1 MNRCLPRTVRRV
13 VLIAALAMASRAPT
27 RASES
32 APKTLDPT
40 TYKSPS
46 GAFTLTVDPSDIY
59 GRYGGAY
66 RVTKN
71 GKELWSATLPF
82 TFWQAS
88 VTDTGVVAGYAHTL
102 GQRGFGETRD
112 EPRPGDLI
120 VAIIDPSGKIRLK
133 QVTKRQ
139 ESRYLHSPPDPLGHG
154 LIVDEANDWLI
165 VRVLN
170 EGRDEIWW
178 TYRLSTGAVLD
189 KPAPHRSMPN
199 AEPARWILD
208 AKLIQGTPLVLLH
221 WWRFDFQVGA
231 RFTLV
236 DREAKPVW
244 SLELPS
250 DYMVKGSEAAQ
261 DKLQDWIREHGGI
274 LRTDQAHEFD
284 LFFAAESKRVT
295 FAVKQSPTG
304 EWVVKETARAPFSIA
319 SPEDS
324 KLAAIPKRSLKA
336 LGTLVLQANRA
347 ADDSP
352 VRNVRDFVFD
362 GKGRIAFLREDDDRT
377 SFVLVDQTGKSVRE
391 IPLKMQPKADVS
403 RWSGHCWVGGSR
415 FVISLSEFG
424 VDGKAQA
431 WWVDAETGKVE
442 PIPAFDC
449 PSIERLVGATDGRF
463 VALAILRSK
472 YTLEKFV
479 IGFDS
484 QGRRQWSLKDDFNNK
499 EPGSLFSVEGI
510 ALTTEGEIVVL
521 ENIVNTLK
529 FFDRDGHF
537 RRAIDLKQAWGR
549 KPNYV
554 AGITADVDGG
564 FLVSDFHGSPPFVR
578 MAHDGAVRG
587 GFVPKHRDGRIIGT
601 VYGTAAAADGHFWIS
616 DGHSLMRLNDAGV
629 VERVLGE
636 SPKPAQLGRIAGI
649 TVDPQGRIYAIDSR
663 TGSVHVFDSAG
674 KLIHVCQTKPTD
686 FKTEIWFPAITTN
699 DKEDVYLGLGEQF
712 YPDFK
717 RPYAHFSAD
726 GRRLE
731 NVVLPAGECFF
742 QPGSGVLVTLR
753 YEDVRLIDPAGKLL
767 RTINRRPDG
776 NWLERPHAIALAP
789 DGSMAIL
796 AGRSRGREVSANLY
810 KANGDPIRTISLPEA
825 VGTFPRIAYDGRRL
839 VIAGDSGLLI
849 FDGSARRS
857 RVAISRS
864 KCPRACT
871 TIPTCSPAAASW
883 QSSTANIRCCT
894 GMNCRDNGRA
904 IRRGELP
911 RPALRCGLG
920 YRIAPPWG

>member
-154 LIVDEANDWLI
+154 LIVDEPNDRLI

-304 EWVVKETARAPFSIA
+304 EWVVTETARAPFSIA

-324 KLAAIPKRSLKA
+324 KLAAIPKRSLKD

-578 MAHDGAVRG
+578 MARDGAVRG
-587 GFVPKHRDGRIIGT
+587 GFVPKHRRWSNHRHGLRHGSGCRRALLDFRRPFPDAAQRRRRRRASPRRKSQTGSIGENRGD
-601 VYGTAAAADGHFWIS
+601 YRRSSGSDLRHRLAD
-616 DGHSLMRLNDAGV
+616 RLGP
-629 VERVLGE
+629 RFR
-636 SPKPAQLGRIAGI
+636 LGRQ
-649 TVDPQGRIYAIDSR
+649 VDSR
-663 TGSVHVFDSAG
+663 LPD
-674 KLIHVCQTKPTD
+674 
-686 FKTEIWFPAITTN
+686 KTHRFQNGDLVSGNHHQRQRGRLSRTWRAVLSGLQAALRPLLRRRQAVGERRAPGGGVLFPARQRS
-699 DKEDVYLGLGEQF
+699 LG
-712 YPDFK
+712 D
-717 RPYAHFSAD
+717 AA
-726 GRRLE
+726 
-731 NVVLPAGECFF
+731 
-742 QPGSGVLVTLR
+742 LR
-753 YEDVRLIDPAGKLL
+753 
-767 RTINRRPDG
+767 RRPADRSSG
-776 NWLERPHAIALAP
+776 QTPP
-789 DGSMAIL
+789 D
-796 AGRSRGREVSANLY
+796 
-810 KANGDPIRTISLPEA
+810 D
-825 VGTFPRIAYDGRRL
+825 
-839 VIAGDSGLLI
+839 
-849 FDGSARRS
+849 
-857 RVAISRS
+857 
-864 KCPRACT
+864 
-871 TIPTCSPAAASW
+871 
-883 QSSTANIRCCT
+883 
-894 GMNCRDNGRA
+894 
-904 IRRGELP
+904 
-911 RPALRCGLG
+911 
-920 YRIAPPWG
+920 